1 MAGKEHVDDA
11 VVTFKELGLNSWL
24 VDQCR
29 VVGISR
35 PTPIQVNCIPKILKG
50 NDCLASAK
58 TGSGKTAAFALPI
71 LQLLS
76 EDPYGIFALIVTPTR
91 ELAYQ
96 IGEQFEVFGKPINVR
111 VTVITGGINMTNQGL
126 KLTDQPHIVV
136 TTPGRLADHLESC
149 NTFNFTQLRF
159 LVMDEADRLLE
170 DNFGEQ
176 LETIFNVLPEKRQTL
191 FFSATFTDTLSEL
204 VTISKNK
211 PFVWHSDS
219 SVATVEQLTQT
230 YVLTPPDL
238 KDSYMVYIINKYIED
253 HPSSS
258 VMIFTNTC
266 KYCQIIGMIF
276 NEMGIEC
283 VVLHSMMSQ
292 KNRLAALAKFKS
304 SQVRIIIA
312 TDVAS
317 RGLDIPMVDLI
328 MNHNI
333 PNSPK
338 NYVHRVGRTAR
349 AGRGGTAIS
358 LVTKF
363 DVKLIQAVEKYINTK
378 LTPYEADEK
387 EVAKILLD
395 VMLAKSDAEIVL
407 DERNFG
413 EYKWIHKRT
422 RAILEGEDPDQR
434 EKERRKKRRE
444 ERKERRNA
452 ILLRSNKFSREKN
465 AVSTKAATTPSDKKE
480 KKEKVNKKNIKNT
493 SAIVAEDKLPKES
506 LKTVK
511 ATKSHLKQ
519 TKAKIKSSKSGKK
532 K

>member
-1 MAGKEHVDDA
+1 MADQEHVDDS
-11 VVTFKELGLNSWL
+11 VTTFKELGINSWL
-24 VDQCR
+24 VDQCQ

-35 PTPIQVNCIPKILKG
+35 PTPIQINCIPEILKG
-50 NDCLASAK
+50 RDCLASAK

-111 VTVITGGINMTNQGL
+111 VTVITGGINMIDQGL
-126 KLTDQPHIVV
+126 KLTDLPHIVV

-149 NTFNFTQLRF
+149 DTFNFNQLRF

-191 FFSATFTDTLSEL
+191 LFSATFTESLSGVIEL
-204 VTISKNK
+204 SKKK
-211 PFVWHSDS
+211 PFVWHSES
-219 SVATVEQLTQT
+219 SVATVEQLNQT
-230 YVLTPPDL
+230 YVLTPADM
-238 KDSYMVYIINKYIED
+238 KDAYMVHIVDQYTED
-253 HPSSS
+253 HPTSS

-276 NEMGIEC
+276 NEIGIDC

-292 KNRLAALAKFKS
+292 RNRLAALAKFKS

-328 MNHNI
+328 INHNI
-333 PNSPK
+333 PNNPK

-349 AGRGGTAIS
+349 AGRGGTS
-358 LVTKF
+358 VSFVTQF
-363 DVKLIQAVEKYINTK
+363 DVKLIQAVESYINTK
-378 LTPYEADEK
+378 LSLYEVNEK
-387 EVAKILLD
+387 EVTKILVD
-395 VMLAKSDAEIVL
+395 VMMAKSEAEIVL

-413 EYKWIHKRT
+413 EYKWIHKRK

-444 ERKERRNA
+444 EMKKRKEA
-452 ILLRSNKFSREKN
+452 FLSRSNRFPKE
-465 AVSTKAATTPSDKKE
+465 KAAASTVGQTTRESNKKPVKAE
-480 KKEKVNKKNIKNT
+480 QSSSKQTQKPLTKTLHQKQTKTSKGKKKKNI
-493 SAIVAEDKLPKES
+493 
-506 LKTVK
+506 
-511 ATKSHLKQ
+511 
-519 TKAKIKSSKSGKK
+519 
-532 K
+532 